1 MAVKAIKFWAP
12 WCGPCKALAT
22 ILEGVELENINV
34 DEDTEGITARYRI
47 RNIPT
52 IVFVVEESGEELGRE
67 TGVITKEEYYD
78 TLKSLEDGGE

>member
-1 MAVKAIKFWAP
+1 MVVKAIKFWAP

-34 DEDTEGITARYRI
+34 DEDTNGITAKYKI

-52 IVFVVEESGEELGRE
+52 IVFVNENGEELGRK
-67 TGVITKEEYYD
+67 TGITTKEEYYD
-78 TLKSLEDGGE
+78 TLKSLENGRE